1 MLQNANESEFSNT
14 WRPMSAELSICATPL
29 AVKFYRCR
37 AFWAKFHFRLLFGV
51 KFHRHHVF
59 WRNFT

>member
-1 MLQNANESEFSNT
+1 
-14 WRPMSAELSICATPL
+14 MSAELSICATPL